1 MGSRLVLWD
10 IDHTLIES
18 GNVGRQ
24 VYAEAFAKVTGHQLD
39 KMPELAGRTEPVI
52 FRDALRVNGI
62 EASEDLYEKFAAAQ
76 AQGYLDHLD
85 ELHRQGRALPGARE
99 ALEALAERDD
109 VTQSVLTGN
118 TRPAAEIKLRAFGL
132 DRYINFDIGAYGT
145 DDDTRAN
152 LVGIA
157 RQRAEEAHAQN
168 YQDGQTVMIGD
179 TSNDVAAALD
189 SGAKIIAVAT
199 GNETAADLAA
209 AGADTV
215 LTDLTYTT
223 AVVAAILGTNKTTV
237 GQSPHAK
244 LDAIIRQAR
253 YLLFDFDG
261 PIRSM
266 SGGNQPDEASDTA
279 PPAPYIHD
287 VLAACHESDR
297 FAVVICTAPSSE
309 VLAYLDAHDLFTRV
323 TLIAASIG
331 DAITELEASP
341 SECAFITST
350 PVDAEAAQAAGVP
363 TIAYA
368 KTRDDADHQA
378 ATGATVVYSLV
389 DLALSLRARSRPVAE
404 LSRTGSRR
412 RRFTPPRPDA
422 PAPGVR
428 PGGRSRRDAPGRHR
442 DGPP

>member
-24 VYAEAFAKVTGHQLD
+24 VYAEAFAKVTGHQLTT
-39 KMPELAGRTEPVI
+39 MPELAGRTEPVI

-62 EASEDLYEKFAAAQ
+62 EASKDLYEQFAVAQ
-76 AQGYLDHLD
+76 AQGYVDHLD

-118 TRPAAEIKLRAFGL
+118 TRQAAEIKLRAFGL
-132 DRYINFDIGAYGT
+132 DGYLDLDIGAYGT

-157 RQRAEEAHAQN
+157 RQRAEQAHAQD
-168 YQDGQTVMIGD
+168 YKDGQTILIGD
-179 TSNDVAAALD
+179 TSNDVAAALG
-189 SGAKIIAVAT
+189 SGARIIAVAT

-215 LTDLTYTT
+215 LDDLTYTS
-223 AVVAAILGTNKTTV
+223 AVIAAILGTNIAAIPGTNRATFA
-237 GQSPHAK
+237 QSPRAK
-244 LDAIIRQAR
+244 LGEIIRQAR
-253 YLLFDFDG
+253 YLLFAFDG

-266 SGGNQPDEASDTA
+266 SEEDRPNEASDTA

-287 VLAACHESDR
+287 VLAACHESGR
-297 FAVVICTAPSSE
+297 FAVVICTAPSAE
-309 VLAYLDAHDLFTRV
+309 VLAYLNAYDLFTRV

-341 SECAFITST
+341 SECAFITSM
-350 PVDAEAAQAAGVP
+350 PSDAEATQTAGVP

-368 KTRDDADHQA
+368 KTRDDARHQA
-378 ATGATVVYSLV
+378 AARATVVYSLA
-389 DLALSLRARSRPVAE
+389 DLALSLRAS
-404 LSRTGSRR
+404 S
-412 RRFTPPRPDA
+412 
-422 PAPGVR
+422 
-428 PGGRSRRDAPGRHR
+428 
-442 DGPP
+442 

>member
-157 RQRAEEAHAQN
+157 RQRAEKAHAQD
-168 YQDGQTVMIGD
+168 YEDGQTILIGD
-179 TSNDVAAALD
+179 TSNDVAAALGSD
-189 SGAKIIAVAT
+189 ARIIAVAT

-266 SGGNQPDEASDTA
+266 SGGEQPDEASDTA

-297 FAVVICTAPSSE
+297 FAVVICTAPSAE

-323 TLIAASIG
+323 TLIATSIS
-331 DAITELEASP
+331 DAIRELEASP
-341 SECAFITST
+341 SECAFITSMPT
-350 PVDAEAAQAAGVP
+350 DAQAGQALALPV
-363 TIAYA
+363 IAYA
-368 KTRDDADHQA
+368 SKPSMQERIAEINA
-378 ATGATVVYSLV
+378 GVVIDSMA
-389 DLALSLRARSRPVAE
+389 DLALSLRAS
-404 LSRTGSRR
+404 S
-412 RRFTPPRPDA
+412 
-422 PAPGVR
+422 
-428 PGGRSRRDAPGRHR
+428 
-442 DGPP
+442 